1 MAKVI
6 RQYRYYGENNSKNW
20 PLNEI
25 SPKTLEEGSV
35 FFSEEGL
42 GSITQLGIQTL
53 PGTIF
58 YLNNA
63 NRDRPTI
70 IGGTGIYELDLEGF
84 SEINSLQFDKA
95 SIKNIDEIGSAYI
108 IVDALYEV
116 EEE

>member
-6 RQYRYYGENNSKNW
+6 KQYRYYGENNLKNQ

-25 SPKTLEEGSV
+25 SLKTLESGSV

-42 GSITQLGIQTL
+42 GSITQLGIQSL
-53 PGTIF
+53 PGTMF

-63 NRDRPTI
+63 KNPTI
-70 IGGTGIYELDLEGF
+70 IGATGIYELDLEGF
-84 SEINSLQFDKA
+84 SEVNSLRFDKTSA
-95 SIKNIDEIGSAYI
+95 SIINDIGSAYI

>member
-6 RQYRYYGENNSKNW
+6 KQYRYYGEKNSKNQ

-25 SPKTLEEGSV
+25 SLETLESGSV

-42 GSITQLGIQTL
+42 GSITQLGIQSL
-53 PGTIF
+53 PGTMF

-63 NRDRPTI
+63 KNPTI
-70 IGGTGIYELDLEGF
+70 IGATGIYELDLEGF
-84 SEINSLQFDKA
+84 SEVNSLRFDKTSA
-95 SIKNIDEIGSAYI
+95 SIINDIGSAYI

>member
-6 RQYRYYGENNSKNW
+6 KQYRYYGENNSKNQ

-25 SPKTLEEGSV
+25 SLETLESGSV

-42 GSITQLGIQTL
+42 GSITQLGIQSL
-53 PGTIF
+53 PGTMF

-63 NRDRPTI
+63 KNPTI
-70 IGGTGIYELDLEGF
+70 IGATGIYELDLEGF
-84 SEINSLQFDKA
+84 SEVNSLRFDKT
-95 SIKNIDEIGSAYI
+95 SISIINDIGSAYI

>member
-6 RQYRYYGENNSKNW
+6 KQYRYYCENNSINQ

-25 SPKTLEEGSV
+25 SLETLESGSV

-42 GSITQLGIQTL
+42 GSITQLGIQSL
-53 PGTIF
+53 PGTMF

-63 NRDRPTI
+63 KNPTI
-70 IGGTGIYELDLEGF
+70 IGATGIYELDLEGF
-84 SEINSLQFDKA
+84 SEVNSLRFDKTSA
-95 SIKNIDEIGSAYI
+95 SIINDIGSAYI

>member
-6 RQYRYYGENNSKNW
+6 KQYRYYGENNSKNQ

-25 SPKTLEEGSV
+25 SLETLESGSV

-42 GSITQLGIQTL
+42 GSITQLGIKSL
-53 PGTIF
+53 PGTMF

-63 NRDRPTI
+63 KNPTI
-70 IGGTGIYELDLEGF
+70 IGATGIYELDLEGF
-84 SEINSLQFDKA
+84 SEVNSLRFDKTSA
-95 SIKNIDEIGSAYI
+95 SIINDIGSAYI

>member
-6 RQYRYYGENNSKNW
+6 RQYRYYGENNSKNQ

-25 SPKTLEEGSV
+25 SPKTLKEGTV

-42 GSITQLGIQTL
+42 GPITQLGIQSL
-53 PGTIF
+53 PGTMF

-63 NRDRPTI
+63 KNPTI
-70 IGGTGIYELDLEGF
+70 IGATGIYELDLEGF
-84 SEINSLQFDKA
+84 SEVNSLRFDKTSA
-95 SIKNIDEIGSAYI
+95 SIINDIGSAYI

>member
-6 RQYRYYGENNSKNW
+6 KQYRYYGKNNSKNQ

-25 SPKTLEEGSV
+25 SLKTLESGSV

-42 GSITQLGIQTL
+42 GSITQLGIQSL
-53 PGTIF
+53 PGTMF

-63 NRDRPTI
+63 KNPTI
-70 IGGTGIYELDLEGF
+70 IGATGIYELDLEGF
-84 SEINSLQFDKA
+84 SEVNSLRFDKT
-95 SIKNIDEIGSAYI
+95 SISIINDIGSAYI

>member
-6 RQYRYYGENNSKNW
+6 RQYRYYGENNSKNQ

-25 SPKTLEEGSV
+25 SLETLESGSV
-35 FFSEEGL
+35 FRSEEGL

-53 PGTIF
+53 PGTKF

-63 NRDRPTI
+63 ENPTI
-70 IGGTGIYELDLEGF
+70 IGATGIYELDLEGF
-84 SEINSLQFDKA
+84 SEVNSLRFDKT
-95 SIKNIDEIGSAYI
+95 SIENIKNIGSAYI

>member
-6 RQYRYYGENNSKNW
+6 KQYRYYGENNSKNQ

-25 SPKTLEEGSV
+25 SLETLESGSV

-42 GSITQLGIQTL
+42 GS
-53 PGTIF
+53 
-58 YLNNA
+58 NA
-63 NRDRPTI
+63 KNPTI
-70 IGGTGIYELDLEGF
+70 IGATGIYELDLEGF
-84 SEINSLQFDKA
+84 SEVNSLRFDKTSA
-95 SIKNIDEIGSAYI
+95 SIINDIGSAYI

>member
-6 RQYRYYGENNSKNW
+6 KQYRYYGENNSKNQ

-25 SPKTLEEGSV
+25 SLKTLESGSV

-42 GSITQLGIQTL
+42 DSITQLGIQSL
-53 PGTIF
+53 PGTMF

-63 NRDRPTI
+63 KNPTI
-70 IGGTGIYELDLEGF
+70 IGATGIYELDLEGF
-84 SEINSLQFDKA
+84 SEVNSLRFDKTSA
-95 SIKNIDEIGSAYI
+95 SIINDIGSAYI